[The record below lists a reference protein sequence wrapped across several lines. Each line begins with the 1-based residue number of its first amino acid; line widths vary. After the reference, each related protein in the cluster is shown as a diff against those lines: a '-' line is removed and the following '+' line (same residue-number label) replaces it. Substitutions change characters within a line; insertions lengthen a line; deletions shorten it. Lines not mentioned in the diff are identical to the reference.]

1 MSGVAGGPVVRLYSR
16 RDCGL
21 CDQAREVIVA
31 ERRRS
36 EFRFE
41 EVIIDGDPA
50 LEQAYGLRVPVVDVD
65 GTEEFEYSVDPDRL
79 RTVVGR

>member
-1 MSGVAGGPVVRLYSR
+1 MSEETGGPVVRLYSR
-16 RDCGL
+16 KDCGL

-41 EVIIDGDPA
+41 EVVIDGDPA
-50 LEQAYGLRVPVVDVD
+50 LERTYGLRVPVVDVD
-65 GTEEFEYSVDPDRL
+65 GTEEFEYVVDPDRL
-79 RTVVGR
+79 REVVGR